1 MYLQPRSHLGLEMEL
16 KMDPWPRVT
25 LDKLELR
32 LKSGIIY
39 LFKHTCNGNLE
50 LESKANQLCYD
61 KITDNFEYD
70 TMP

>member
-1 MYLQPRSHLGLEMEL
+1 
-16 KMDPWPRVT
+16 MDPWPRVT

-39 LFKHTCNGNLE
+39 LFKHTCYGNLE

-61 KITDNFEYD
+61 KITENFKYD